1 MDPWQNSPQWHFPL
15 KKKKIISFTILQC
28 PDHLH
33 LAVSPLELIKE
44 GAHFEL
50 VDGASLQLT
59 DHHPVFPRGVYL
71 HDPPLALWLPVISRW
86 PVKHLVTL
94 NVWRPLLHLVERQM
108 PQQLVKISVFHY
120 TITHPIYFCDTEL
133 SRGTIC
139 YKKNTFKTFFLICE
153 FLTVNHNI
161 WGLLIVSSKHSCG

>member
-1 MDPWQNSPQWHFPL
+1 MTFYS
-15 KKKKIISFTILQC
+15 KGEKKKIISFTILQC

-59 DHHPVFPRGVYL
+59 DHYPVLPRGVYL
-71 HDPPLALWLPVISRW
+71 HDAPLPFWLTMISSW

-94 NVWRPLLHLVERQM
+94 NVRGLLLHLVETNATTTSKDFVFFHKG
-108 PQQLVKISVFHY
+108 LVDLRF
-120 TITHPIYFCDTEL
+120 
-133 SRGTIC
+133 
-139 YKKNTFKTFFLICE
+139 
-153 FLTVNHNI
+153 
-161 WGLLIVSSKHSCG
+161 

>member
-1 MDPWQNSPQWHFPL
+1 MTFYS
-15 KKKKIISFTILQC
+15 KGEKKKIISFTILQC

-59 DHHPVFPRGVYL
+59 DHYPVLPRGVYL
-71 HDPPLALWLPVISRW
+71 HDAPLPLWLTMISSW

-94 NVWRPLLHLVERQM
+94 NVRGLLLHLVKRQM
-108 PQQLVKISVFHY
+108 PQHLVKTLFFFP
-120 TITHPIYFCDTEL
+120 PIL
-133 SRGTIC
+133 SQRT
-139 YKKNTFKTFFLICE
+139 
-153 FLTVNHNI
+153 
-161 WGLLIVSSKHSCG
+161 S

>member
-1 MDPWQNSPQWHFPL
+1 MSS
-15 KKKKIISFTILQC
+15 ITILRC

-59 DHHPVFPRGVYL
+59 DHHPVVPRGVYL
-71 HDPPLALWLPVISRW
+71 HDAPLPLRLPVIGRW
-86 PVKHLVTL
+86 PVKHLVPL
-94 NVWRPLLHLVERQM
+94 NVRRLLLHLVDEMNATTTSKDVCVFTIPSRT
-108 PQQLVKISVFHY
+108 LFISAIVNFQEGQSIQTKKGKHY
-120 TITHPIYFCDTEL
+120 F
-133 SRGTIC
+133 SASQ
-139 YKKNTFKTFFLICE
+139 KTFFPICE

-161 WGLLIVSSKHSCG
+161 VGLLIVSPQHSCG